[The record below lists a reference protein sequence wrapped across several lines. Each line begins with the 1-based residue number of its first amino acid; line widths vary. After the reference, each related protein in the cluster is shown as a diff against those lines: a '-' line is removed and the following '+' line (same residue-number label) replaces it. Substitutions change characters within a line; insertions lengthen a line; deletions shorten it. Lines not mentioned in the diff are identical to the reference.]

1 MDGSMTVMTA
11 NEQTAVSLVR
21 KALAMIDDAGQGD
34 STFAIHLSHALDVV
48 NGHAGI
54 EHDMANAWSADG
66 SITVEQA
73 RHQLRNM
80 LTIVSA
86 LVNQSLDG
94 DEPTIASAREAASR
108 IAMLTRISD
117 LLLQPQTQL
126 NDLHTLVSLA
136 LTEGGTGRIRISGP
150 ICPIGS
156 AHAATLALALHELEV
171 HALHNGALST
181 RDGYVEVSWML
192 TTPDDPYL
200 WLQWAECNGPATMP
214 LDDGF
219 GRRLLTTATPR
230 RLHGEATL
238 DELPTGLVWSLHA
251 PVTALRG

>member
-1 MDGSMTVMTA
+1 
-11 NEQTAVSLVR
+11 
-21 KALAMIDDAGQGD
+21 MIDDAGQGD

-94 DEPTIASAREAASR
+94 DEPTIASGREAASR

-181 RDGYVEVSWML
+181 RDGYVECLSFDNASACSTNASTAAALIRSAVLRAAFGVRATS
-192 TTPDDPYL
+192 T
-200 WLQWAECNGPATMP
+200 ESGPSTITIP
-214 LDDGF
+214 
-219 GRRLLTTATPR
+219 
-230 RLHGEATL
+230 
-238 DELPTGLVWSLHA
+238 
-251 PVTALRG
+251 

>member
-1 MDGSMTVMTA
+1 MQGSVTA
-11 NEQTAVSLVR
+11 MSASEQTAVLLAR
-21 KALAMIDDAGQGD
+21 RALALVDDAGQGD
-34 STFAIHLSHALDVV
+34 STFAIHLSHALDSVG
-48 NGHAGI
+48 GHDGTQSEA
-54 EHDMANAWSADG
+54 ANAWSVDG

-94 DEPTIASAREAASR
+94 DEPTIVSAREAASR

-117 LLLQPQTQL
+117 LLLQPQAQL
-126 NDLHTLVSLA
+126 SDLHTLVTLA

-150 ICPIGS
+150 AFPV
-156 AHAATLALALHELEV
+156 APNNAASLALALHELEV
-171 HALHNGALST
+171 HALRCGALST
-181 RDGYVEVSWML
+181 RNGYVEVSW
-192 TTPDDPYL
+192 TITSPDESYL
-200 WLQWAECNGPATMP
+200 SLQWAERNGPATAP
-214 LDDGF
+214 LDDAF

-230 RLHGEATL
+230 RLRGEASL

-251 PVTALRG
+251 PVTALRC